1 MPMPQVIKKLLHV
14 IVESP
19 SASKCIANALHEV
32 NILSIQVISV
42 VIHANVMGVKMLKMS
57 KVRKNLIIETT
68 RKFKDL
74 RIQTKSLLN

>member
-1 MPMPQVIKKLLHV
+1 MPMPQVIKKFLHV

-42 VIHANVMGVKMLKMS
+42 VIHANVLDVKMLKML
-57 KVRKNLIIETT
+57 KVRKNPIIETT